1 MFGAPSSVANRAEA
15 VDAMRPY
22 IEAELAKGQKLNRIV
37 RHMIGLYQGV
47 PGARAWRRILT
58 VDSLKEGAGL
68 EVLDAALAAVD
79 GRGEIAA

>member
-1 MFGAPSSVANRAEA
+1 
-15 VDAMRPY
+15 MRPY